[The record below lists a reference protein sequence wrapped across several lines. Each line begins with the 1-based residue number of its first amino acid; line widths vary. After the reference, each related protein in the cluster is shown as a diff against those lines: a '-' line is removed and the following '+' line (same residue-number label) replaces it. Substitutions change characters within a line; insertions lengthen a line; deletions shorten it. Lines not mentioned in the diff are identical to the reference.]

1 MMIRKIYILAI
12 FTVVL
17 PALSSCRAISSFLS
31 NDEIVAQVGQEKL
44 YRSDID
50 QVVPKGL
57 APEDSTRLA
66 ARYINSWASEHVY
79 LKIAEEQLS
88 KNEKDVSRELED
100 YRRSLLKYRYE
111 QLYVNERL
119 DTSVTPDQIEE
130 YYSVHQD
137 KFVLDRP
144 IIKARYL
151 NIDNDSPA
159 LKQIRKRM
167 SSSAANDLIEADSLA
182 FSSAL
187 KFATWDDRWIDVS
200 TLAREYAADYP
211 ALLAKMNRGWIEVV
225 DSVGYMKLTYVSEI
239 MSKGRVAPVEYCSE
253 RIKDIIISERKQSL
267 ISSLEQD
274 LLNDA
279 RENGQF
285 VIYQ

>member
-1 MMIRKIYILAI
+1 MIRKFYITAI

-17 PALSSCRAISSFLS
+17 PALVSCRAISSFLS

-44 YRSDID
+44 YKSAID
-50 QVVPKGL
+50 MVVPKGL
-57 APEDSTRLA
+57 SPEDSTRLA
-66 ARYINSWASEHVY
+66 ARYISSWASEHVY

-88 KNEKDVSRELED
+88 KSEKDVTKELED

-119 DTSVTPDQIEE
+119 DTTVTQEDVEE
-130 YYSVHQD
+130 YYNANQS
-137 KFVLDRP
+137 KFILDRP
-144 IIKARYL
+144 VIKARYL
-151 NIDNDSPA
+151 NIDKNSPV

-167 SSSAANDLIEADSLA
+167 SSQDANDLVEADSLA

-187 KFATWDDRWIDVS
+187 KFTTWDNRWIDMAV
-200 TLAREYAADYP
+200 
-211 ALLAKMNRGWIEVV
+211 LAKEYTADWSDLQAKLSKGWIESV
-225 DSVGYMKLTYVSEI
+225 DTVGYMRLTYIPEI
-239 MSKGRVAPVEYCSE
+239 IQKGQVAPVEYCSE
-253 RIKDIIISERKQSL
+253 RIKDIIISERKHDL

-279 RENGQF
+279 RDNGQF
-285 VIYQ
+285 VIYR